1 MSLFKLKIRLQTQD
15 FCSPNEHV
23 EKKRF
28 PELREKNHSRQLIMP
43 LKPLLPF
50 ALVDAARLVPAT
62 PPVPLSPAKVS
73 HHSLCVLPN
82 ICVGAWGW
90 GGWVGVL
97 IPPLLDGPF
106 AAFFP
111 PSLPTSH
118 LRLAWLCWAQVSQSS
133 AEGQTDFSRQESH
146 VPHRGW
152 RATLLIDS
160 SFLHTHT
167 QWFLFIFF
175 SYLIP
180 FHQSLCWQHRAVYG
194 NSTSILSNA
203 S

>member
-50 ALVDAARLVPAT
+50 ALVDAARLLPAT
-62 PPVPLSPAKVS
+62 PPVPCQSVTSLT
-73 HHSLCVLPN
+73 LCVAKYL
-82 ICVGAWGW
+82 CGCMRM
-90 GGWVGVL
+90 GGGVGVL

-106 AAFFP
+106 AAFFL

-167 QWFLFIFF
+167 QWFLFFYFF
-175 SYLIP
+175 ISDSIP
-180 FHQSLCWQHRAVYG
+180 PKLVLTAQSGLWEQHVH
-194 NSTSILSNA
+194 SF
-203 S
+203 